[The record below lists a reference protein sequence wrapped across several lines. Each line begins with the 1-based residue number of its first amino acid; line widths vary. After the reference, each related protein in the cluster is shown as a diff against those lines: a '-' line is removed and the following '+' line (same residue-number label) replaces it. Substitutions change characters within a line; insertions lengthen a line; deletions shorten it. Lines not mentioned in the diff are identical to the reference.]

1 MNKIIALLLVLVMV
15 LGLIA
20 CGNNDAAV
28 DNNPVENQPVENK
41 PADDNA
47 GDDAAVEQTEGI
59 YWAQWSE
66 TETQAD
72 VIKNAIARFE
82 ANHPEYKV
90 EVNWAGREVREILRT
105 SIDAGQ
111 VIDVIET
118 GYDSL
123 LNAVPEDLLVNITE
137 QVNNTTLTETVSAGM
152 AAFAK
157 SFASDGESW
166 FYIPSQP
173 FVGCVF
179 YNKAI
184 FREAGIEA
192 MPATWDEFMAA
203 CQKIEDAGYYALTT
217 DGAYASLVYSNY
229 LGSYYGAEVY
239 SQMVNDASHPNWSD
253 AGILQMGNDYAKMAS
268 EGYLT
273 PGTGS
278 FVFPAAQNSEFALGT
293 TAMYC
298 NATWLPNEVAEITG
312 DSFEWGMA
320 FFPMPD
326 GGAGIQK
333 TYMTGCQ
340 FYAVPQTSENVE
352 GAVLLIEELTSEAT
366 QQELL
371 EKCQC
376 IPMVN
381 LELPASLADAA
392 VIMAEGEN
400 AVPWAYSVTQ
410 DKDIQTI
417 LETLTLQL
425 LAGEL
430 TGEQFAAEIDAQL
443 N

>member
-1 MNKIIALLLVLVMV
+1 MKKLIALLLVLVMAV
-15 LGLIA
+15 GMVA
-20 CGNNDAAV
+20 CGESA
-28 DNNPVENQPVENK
+28 
-41 PADDNA
+41 PATTDPAKTEPA
-47 GDDAAVEQTEGI
+47 GTTEPAGSADPTTVV

-66 TETQAD
+66 TETQAE
-72 VIKNAIARFE
+72 VIKDAIARFE
-82 ANHPEYKV
+82 TNHPEYKV

-105 SIDAGQ
+105 SLDAGQ

-123 LNAVPEDLLVNITE
+123 LNAVPEDMLVNITE
-137 QVNNTTLTETVSAGM
+137 QVEKTTLVNTVSTGM
-152 AAFAK
+152 ANFAK
-157 SFASDGESW
+157 GFASDGKSW
-166 FYIPSQP
+166 YYIPSQP

-192 MPATWDEFMAA
+192 MPTTWDEFMTA
-203 CQKIEDAGYYALTT
+203 CEKIKQAGYYALTT
-217 DGAYASLVYSNY
+217 DGAYASLIYSNW
-229 LGSYYGAEVY
+229 LGSYFGAEVY
-239 SQMVNDASHPNWSD
+239 GEMVNDASHPNWSSD
-253 AGILQMGNDYAKMAS
+253 AIKQMGDDFYAMFEK
-268 EGYLT
+268 GYLT

-298 NATWLPNEVAEITG
+298 NATWLPNEVAAITG

-320 FFPMPD
+320 FFPMPA
-326 GGAGIQK
+326 GGSGIQK

-340 FYAVPQTSENVE
+340 FYAVPKTSTNVE
-352 GAVLLIEELTSEAT
+352 GAVLLIEELTSEQT
-366 QQELL
+366 QKDLL
-371 EKCQC
+371 DKCQC
-376 IPMVN
+376 IPMVSN

-392 VIMAEGEN
+392 VIMAQGEN
-400 AVPWAYSVTQ
+400 AVPWAYSVAQ

-430 TGEQFAAEIDAQL
+430 DGAAFAAAIDEQL